1 MAPNLVNSAEA
12 PAMSQAFTKAMA
24 RNIFYGGSVFFF
36 LLFLA
41 LTFDTHNAWE
51 TRDNRAAINAS
62 VSAGKALWEEN
73 NCVGCHS
80 LLGEGAYFAPE
91 LGNAFQRLGGKEGIK
106 GFIMSRP
113 KDGIPGR
120 RSMPQFNFTPEEL
133 DAIADFLEYV
143 SGINTA
149 NWPPN
154 IQG

>member
-1 MAPNLVNSAEA
+1 
-12 PAMSQAFTKAMA
+12 MSQAFTKAMA

-41 LTFDTHNAWE
+41 LTFDTSSALPD
-51 TRDNRAAINAS
+51 RDNRANLTEKVAM
-62 VSAGKALWEEN
+62 GKMLWEEN
-73 NCVGCHS
+73 NCIGCHT

-91 LGNAFQRLGGKEGIK
+91 LGNAYTRYGGKEGIIA
-106 GFIMSRP
+106 FIKSRP

-120 RSMPQFNFTPEEL
+120 RSMPQFNFTDEEL
-133 DAIADFLEYV
+133 DAIAEFLKYTSE
-143 SGINTA
+143 INTA